1 MSRSRTAAVFAAVA
15 TLAAATAFSV
25 ALRPD
30 PAAAH
35 GAAMK
40 PGSRTY
46 LCWKDGLSQTGEI
59 RPNNPACSAAVAQ
72 SGTNSLYNWFSV
84 LRSDAGGRTTGF
96 VPDGK
101 LCSGGATGFAGY
113 DLARTDWPL
122 THLTA
127 GATMEFNYSN
137 WAHHPG
143 TFYFYVT
150 KDSWSPTRP
159 LAWSDL
165 EEPFLTV
172 TNPPQ
177 RGAVGTNEGH
187 YYFNGRLPT
196 NKSGRHIIYSRWVR
210 SDSQENFFGC
220 SDVTFD
226 GGNGQVTGIGPGGT
240 NPTTPPPNPTTPPP
254 NPTTPPPNPTTP
266 PPNPTTPPPAGGCV
280 ATFKVVSTWGG
291 GFQGEVE
298 VANNS
303 SSAYSGWT
311 TTLNLAS
318 GQSINQVWNATST
331 TSGST
336 VTVTNAAYNGSLSAG
351 GKTTFG
357 FTANGNAG
365 APQSITCSGR

>member
-1 MSRSRTAAVFAAVA
+1 MKLFRRIAVLATAATLTAGLA
-15 TLAAATAFSV
+15 TV
-25 ALRPD
+25 VIPG

-35 GAAMK
+35 GAAMV

-46 LCWKDGLSQTGEI
+46 LCWRDGLSETGEI
-59 RPNNPACSAAVAQ
+59 KPINPACTAAVAQ

-96 VPDGK
+96 VPDGQ
-101 LCSGGATGFAGY
+101 LCSGGNTGFSGY
-113 DLARTDWPL
+113 NLARTDWPL

-127 GATMEFNYSN
+127 GATIEFRYSN

-177 RGAVGTNEGH
+177 RGSVGSNDGH
-187 YYFNGRLPT
+187 YYFSGRLPT

-226 GGNGQVTGIGPGGT
+226 GGNGQVTGLGRNNGGT
-240 NPTTPPPNPTTPPP
+240 PNPTPTA
-254 NPTTPPPNPTTP
+254 TTPAPT
-266 PPNPTTPPPAGGCV
+266 NSPTASPTGSANCMAV
-280 ATFKVVSTWGG
+280 YKVVSSWSG
-291 GFQGEVE
+291 GFQAEVTIMNHG
-298 VANNS
+298 AASYN
-303 SSAYSGWT
+303 GWT
-311 TTLNLAS
+311 AQWTWPS
-318 GQSINQVWNATST
+318 GQTIGSLWNGTFT
-331 TSGST
+331 QNGST
-336 VTVTNAAYNGSLSAG
+336 VTVKNAAHNGTVAPNG
-351 GKTTFG
+351 TTTFG
-357 FTANGNAG
+357 FIGSHSGTNAL
-365 APQSITCSGR
+365 PTPICTNS

>member
-1 MSRSRTAAVFAAVA
+1 VTRSRTAALLIAAA
-15 TLAAATAFSV
+15 TLAAGAV
-25 ALRPD
+25 AVVTSPD
-30 PAAAH
+30 PAVAH
-35 GAAMK
+35 GAAMT

-46 LCWKDGLSQTGEI
+46 LCWKDGKSATGEI
-59 RPNNPACSAAVAQ
+59 KPINPACTAAVAQ
-72 SGTNSLYNWFSV
+72 SGANSLYNWFSV

-96 VPDGK
+96 IPDGK
-101 LCSGGATGFAGY
+101 LCSGGNTGFGGF

-127 GATMEFNYSN
+127 GARLNFKYSN

-150 KDSWSPTRP
+150 KDSWSPTRA

-177 RGAVGTNEGH
+177 NGGVGTDEGH
-187 YYFNGRLPT
+187 YYFSGNLPT

-226 GGNGQVTGIGPGGT
+226 GGNGEVTGVGNGGDPGPT
-240 NPTTPPPNPTTPPP
+240 PTTPGPNPTTPGP
-254 NPTTPPPNPTTP
+254 NPTTPAP
-266 PPNPTTPPPAGGCV
+266 GGDCMAV
-280 ATFKVVSTWGG
+280 YKVVNSWSG
-291 GFQGEVE
+291 GFQAEVTIMNHGSTAFNGWKSNL
-298 VANNS
+298 VWPGATTINS
-303 SSAYSGWT
+303 LWSG
-311 TTLNLAS
+311 S
-318 GQSINQVWNATST
+318 FT

-336 VTVTNAAYNGSLSAG
+336 TTVTNAAWNGTIAPEG
-351 GKTTFG
+351 TTTFG
-357 FTANGNAG
+357 FTA
-365 APQSITCSGR
+365 SSGTTGLPTVSCTRA